1 MDRLHLSETNE
12 TNLKTYAEEIINQ
25 INNEEVEP
33 QITLASK
40 TMKKQDKE

>member
-1 MDRLHLSETNE
+1 MDRLHLSQTNE

-33 QITLASK
+33 QTLASK
-40 TMKKQDKE
+40 TIKKQDKE